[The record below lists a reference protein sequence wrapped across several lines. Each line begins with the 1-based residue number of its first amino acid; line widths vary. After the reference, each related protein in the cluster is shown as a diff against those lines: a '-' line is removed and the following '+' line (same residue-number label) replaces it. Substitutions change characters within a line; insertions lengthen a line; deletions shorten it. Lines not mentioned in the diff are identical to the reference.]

1 MADKKGIEK
10 LDEKLIGAKIVS
22 KQYKA
27 DLPLVHRKMN
37 SIIKKT
43 GRVLSD
49 AVFETGNA
57 ALRKWLA
64 LLSKQGATQAKLTA
78 YLRCGLAHL
87 TYDYVESQYKKIG
100 PDDLISRTLVSM
112 KNRKFH
118 NCFFKPGQE
127 PTAAP
132 AAKKGSSAKKKIEP
146 VLKTLAYKK
155 KVAKKAPKKASSK
168 KPASAKKKA
177 VVKKPAKAAAK
188 KGAVKKAAVRKAGA
202 KKPVARKAT
211 PKKTVKKPAAKKKA
225 VLKTLAYRKA
235 PAKKPAGKS
244 ASAKGPKKAK
254 KTNIVKA
261 ISRKAE
267 ALKKKVTKAV
277 KGGTKSAAKKP
288 VSKKP
293 SKASKVKV
301 YSYNDRLTHLV
312 K

>member
-22 KQYKA
+22 RQYKA

-64 LLSKQGATQAKLTA
+64 LLSKQGASQAKLTA

-100 PDDLISRTLVSM
+100 PDDLIARTLVSM

-127 PTAAP
+127 PTATP
-132 AAKKGSSAKKKIEP
+132 ASKKGSVAKKKIEP

-155 KVAKKAPKKASSK
+155 KAAKKPAAKKSNKAAPKKTAAKKAPTAKTKKAPAK
-168 KPASAKKKA
+168 KSRNVAAARKPPARKPPARKSASVKSSAKKAGTKA
-177 VVKKPAKAAAK
+177 SAAK
-188 KGAVKKAAVRKAGA
+188 KRA
-202 KKPVARKAT
+202 P
-211 PKKTVKKPAAKKKA
+211 AKKKA
-225 VLKTLAYRKA
+225 VLKTLAYGKS
-235 PAKKPAGKS
+235 PAKKTPTKS
-244 ASAKGPKKAK
+244 PKRK
-254 KTNIVKA
+254 NIIKA

-267 ALKKKVTKAV
+267 SLKAKVVKAV
-277 KGGTKSAAKKP
+277 KTRKPAATKTKKAGGVKS
-288 VSKKP
+288 
-293 SKASKVKV
+293 
-301 YSYNDRLTHLV
+301 YSYGDRLTRLV